1 MASRHPTRPLATRHD
16 FQIFVQAIS
25 SYTSRILA
33 GMLGGSF
40 KIMQASQQGKQR
52 ALSHAARYGSSNVWT
67 AVVTDGL
74 LYEQLCIGEEMPVE
88 YRCAFRLLHHEVHF
102 LDDSWLW

>member
-1 MASRHPTRPLATRHD
+1 
-16 FQIFVQAIS
+16 
-25 SYTSRILA
+25 
-33 GMLGGSF
+33 MLGGSL